1 MSSLSSKTVLFL
13 SAILF
18 LAGDA
23 VKSDSQDRTRWEHGE
38 FSQYMAEGQKLYNM
52 YCSNCHQHN
61 GQGLGSVFPPLNDS
75 DHMEA
80 IFEQVIC
87 LTKNGQQGGVAM
99 NDTTFTDPMPGA
111 PHLSNLEIAQ
121 LTTYIYNSWGHRKG
135 ITPVDEIAV
144 VLGSFCK

>member
-1 MSSLSSKTVLFL
+1 MSLLSPKPVLFL
-13 SAILF
+13 FAVLF
-18 LAGDA
+18 LAGSA
-23 VKSDSQDRTRWEHGE
+23 VKAENQDRTRREYDE
-38 FSQYMAEGQKLYNM
+38 FSRYMVEGQKLYNM
-52 YCSNCHQHN
+52 YCANCHQHN

-80 IFEQVIC
+80 IFEQGIC
-87 LTKNGQQGGVAM
+87 LIKNGQQGGVAM
-99 NDTTFTDPMPGA
+99 NDTTSTDPMPGA

-135 ITPVDEIAV
+135 ITTVEEIAV

>member
-1 MSSLSSKTVLFL
+1 MSLLSPKPVLFL
-13 SAILF
+13 FAVLF
-18 LAGDA
+18 LAGSA
-23 VKSDSQDRTRWEHGE
+23 VYSENQDRTRREHGE

-87 LTKNGQQGGVAM
+87 LTKNGQQGGIAM

-121 LTTYIYNSWGHRKG
+121 ITTYIYNSWGHGKG
-135 ITPVDEIAV
+135 ITTVDETAE
-144 VLGSFCK
+144 VLVRFCK